1 MELVF
6 ELWGQ
11 LSTSSS
17 PGRFSFRVSLS
28 TFGATA
34 TAAAAASAAAS
45 APLRVARLRPLRVQT
60 AVDDR
65 TTARVQPYSRSPAFW
80 VNIIMR

>member
-28 TFGATA
+28 PIGAAA
-34 TAAAAASAAAS
+34 TAAAAASAAT
-45 APLRVARLRPLRVQT
+45 APLRVARLRPIRVQT

-65 TTARVQPYSRSPAFW
+65 ATARVQPYSRSPAFW